1 MSCRGEGRHAGGG
14 RHSAVPR
21 RAHAAR
27 HKASGGPF
35 TRRGA
40 GLCVLRAVRRSI
52 FSRSRLRR
60 PTGARTLLSQ
70 TPCAPHGTQEYAY
83 WPTTAPSHRSPWSCA
98 RPSPS
103 QGFEKRARPAASS
116 PSLHPDG
123 KSPVPQRPFG
133 RRGRGCFLSFIL
145 RCARFFALSPFSAWY
160 KAGCPGTGYTAR
172 RTHCCAWHRRPG
184 SHRWG

>member
-27 HKASGGPF
+27 HKTSGGPF

-52 FSRSRLRR
+52 FSRSRLRAQ
-60 PTGARTLLSQ
+60 PAHAPCFPQ

-103 QGFEKRARPAASS
+103 QGFEKRAARHRSP
-116 PSLHPDG
+116 PSLQPDG
-123 KSPVPQRPFG
+123 KSPAPKG
-133 RRGRGCFLSFIL
+133 RSAAGAGLLFIL
-145 RCARFFALSPFSAWY
+145 YPAPCTLFRAQAVFCMV
-160 KAGCPGTGYTAR
+160 
-172 RTHCCAWHRRPG
+172 
-184 SHRWG
+184 

>member
-52 FSRSRLRR
+52 FSRSRLRAQPAHAPCFR
-60 PTGARTLLSQ
+60 RRLARRTGRRSTRIGLRLRRH
-70 TPCAPHGTQEYAY
+70 TGVHGPA
-83 WPTTAPSHRSPWSCA
+83 
-98 RPSPS
+98 
-103 QGFEKRARPAASS
+103 RARPRHRALKNAPPSSVLPVPASGRQK
-116 PSLHPDG
+116 PR
-123 KSPVPQRPFG
+123 PQRPFG

-145 RCARFFALSPFSAWY
+145 RCARFFALRPFSAWY

>member
-1 MSCRGEGRHAGGG
+1 MRVPCASQSH
-14 RHSAVPR
+14 PR

-52 FSRSRLRR
+52 FSRSRLRAQPAHAPCFR
-60 PTGARTLLSQ
+60 RRLARRTGRRSTRIGLRLRRH
-70 TPCAPHGTQEYAY
+70 TGVHGPA
-83 WPTTAPSHRSPWSCA
+83 
-98 RPSPS
+98 
-103 QGFEKRARPAASS
+103 RARPRHRALKNAPPSSVLPVPAS
-116 PSLHPDG
+116 G
-123 KSPVPQRPFG
+123 RQKSRPQRPFG

-145 RCARFFALSPFSAWY
+145 RCARFFALRPFSAWY